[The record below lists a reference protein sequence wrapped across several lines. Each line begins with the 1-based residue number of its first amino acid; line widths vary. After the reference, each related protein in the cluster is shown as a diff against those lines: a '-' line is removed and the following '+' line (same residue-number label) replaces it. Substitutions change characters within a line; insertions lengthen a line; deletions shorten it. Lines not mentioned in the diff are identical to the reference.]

1 MFYIWLLIRQT
12 FGISTNA
19 TKFNTMKTIKVFI
32 LLSILFTS
40 TDSFSQFKNRH
51 FKAIPEG
58 FSKDY
63 LITREIVSGR
73 RLSYESFKNGDFVR
87 ASEEEE
93 KNLKNTML
101 LGSATYL
108 FDYLKEK
115 YPNFSPVVVQP
126 NGYTSTSFYINFK
139 FDKGEIYIIRT
150 INSNNLFLMDPFAA
164 ENPRNYSLLYAF
176 KFENYNDQKEIKD
189 LIKNYAYESNMTILT
204 LSK

>member
-1 MFYIWLLIRQT
+1 
-12 FGISTNA
+12 
-19 TKFNTMKTIKVFI
+19 MKTIKIFI
-32 LLSILFTS
+32 LLVLLFAS

-58 FSKDY
+58 FSIDY

-73 RLSYESFKNGDFVR
+73 RLSYESFKNGDFVK

-93 KNLKNTML
+93 NNLKNTML
-101 LGSATYL
+101 LGSARYL

-115 YPNFSPVVVQP
+115 YPNFSPLVVQP
-126 NGYTSTSFYINFK
+126 NGYTSTTFYINFK

-150 INSNNLFLMDPFAA
+150 INNNNLFLMDPFAA

-176 KFENYNDQKEIKD
+176 KCENYKEQKEIED
-189 LIKNYAYESNMTILT
+189 LIKNYAHDSNMTILT